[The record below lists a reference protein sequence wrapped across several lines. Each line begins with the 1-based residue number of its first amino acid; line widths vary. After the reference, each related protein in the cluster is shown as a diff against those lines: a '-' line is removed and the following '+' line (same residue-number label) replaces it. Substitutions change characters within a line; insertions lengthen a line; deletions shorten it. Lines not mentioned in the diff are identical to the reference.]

1 MEMDKRMKSLAM
13 TAFFGELSTLDIMAL
28 IMSIF
33 KRHPNNIIFSVD
45 KDGQFMIDFEYD
57 NYKAS
62 QYLDLTLTPIS
73 GDECK
78 THASNIA
85 EQLACVDIIKEDIS
99 EYIKTTPRLKRFIK
113 KYRNRSDTRI
123 SRDTEKLKIALA
135 KGIDYEYIK
144 DAC

>member
-1 MEMDKRMKSLAM
+1 
-13 TAFFGELSTLDIMAL
+13 
-28 IMSIF
+28 
-33 KRHPNNIIFSVD
+33 N
-45 KDGQFMIDFEYD
+45 
-57 NYKAS
+57 
-62 QYLDLTLTPIS
+62 
-73 GDECK
+73 ECK
-78 THASNIA
+78 THASSIA

-113 KYRNRSDTRI
+113 KYRNRSYTRI

>member
-1 MEMDKRMKSLAM
+1 M
-13 TAFFGELSTLDIMAL
+13 
-28 IMSIF
+28 
-33 KRHPNNIIFSVD
+33 D

-73 GDECK
+73 GNECK
-78 THASNIA
+78 THASSIA

-113 KYRNRSDTRI
+113 NTAIDHILVSVEIQKS
-123 SRDTEKLKIALA
+123 LK
-135 KGIDYEYIK
+135 
-144 DAC
+144 

>member
-13 TAFFGELSTLDIMAL
+13 TAFFGERNTLDIMAL
-28 IMSIF
+28 IMSIC
-33 KRHPNNIIFSVD
+33 KRNPNNTIFAVD

-62 QYLDLTLTPIS
+62 QYLDLTLTPIY
-73 GDECK
+73 GDECNP
-78 THASNIA
+78 HASSIA
-85 EQLACVDIIKEDIS
+85 EQFACADLIKEDIS

-113 KYRNRSDTRI
+113 KNRNRSHTRI

-135 KGIDYEYIK
+135 KGIDYEYMK

>member
-1 MEMDKRMKSLAM
+1 MDKRMKSLAM
-13 TAFFGELSTLDIMAL
+13 TAFFGELNTLDIMAL

-33 KRHPNNIIFSVD
+33 KCHPNNTIFSID
-45 KDGQFMIDFEYD
+45 KNGQFMIDFVYD

-62 QYLDLTLTPIS
+62 EYLDLNLTQIS
-73 GDECK
+73 EDECK
-78 THASNIA
+78 IHASSIA
-85 EQLACVDIIKEDIS
+85 EQLACADIIKEDIY
-99 EYIKTTPRLKRFIK
+99 EYIRTSPKLKRFIK
-113 KYRNRSDTRI
+113 KYRNRSDARI